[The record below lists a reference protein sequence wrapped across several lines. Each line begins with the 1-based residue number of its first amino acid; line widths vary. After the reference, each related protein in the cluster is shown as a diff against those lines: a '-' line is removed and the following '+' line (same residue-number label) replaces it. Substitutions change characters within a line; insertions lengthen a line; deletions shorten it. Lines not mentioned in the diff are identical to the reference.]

1 MEKNPTNKS
10 RVQRKTKQ
18 KQKTIGEIVH
28 SRAKHMMNRC
38 CPLIISSSSSIRVR
52 SNSGCG
58 YIQRFFFVDN
68 FIPFCCCCFVLF
80 SLGILAFSCFFNTE
94 TSKARKERKKWDF
107 FLHRSSLSSMLLV
120 VDSFARMD
128 PKFRVVKFYF
138 YFFLFFV

>member
-80 SLGILAFSCFFNTE
+80 SLGILAFSCFSTLKLQKQE
-94 TSKARKERKKWDF
+94 KKEKNEIF
-107 FLHRSSLSSMLLV
+107 FCIAHRCRQCCWLLIHSLEWTQSSG
-120 VDSFARMD
+120 
-128 PKFRVVKFYF
+128 
-138 YFFLFFV
+138 